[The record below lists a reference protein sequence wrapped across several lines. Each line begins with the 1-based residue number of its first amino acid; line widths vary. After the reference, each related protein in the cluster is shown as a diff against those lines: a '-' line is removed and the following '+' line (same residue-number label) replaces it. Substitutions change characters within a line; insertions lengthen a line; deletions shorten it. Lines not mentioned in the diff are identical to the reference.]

1 MRTTKRGNDAE
12 IVKPARGAGF
22 VWTAGV
28 ALVLYWG
35 TAIFGGGPLGLA
47 GTPVEAAA
55 ESVLGS
61 FRASWY
67 GPQFQGRATASGERF
82 DMNGLTAAHRTLP
95 LGTQVRVR
103 NLENGRSVVVRINDR
118 GPYVKGR
125 AIDLSYAAA
134 RELRMVEDGEAPV
147 EITEINRLGT
157 APTAP

>member
-1 MRTTKRGNDAE
+1 MRTKRRDTDAE
-12 IVKPARGAGF
+12 ITGRARGAGF

-28 ALVLYWG
+28 ALALYWG
-35 TAIFGGGPLGLA
+35 TAVFSGVSAPGLGAPAL
-47 GTPVEAAA
+47 AAA

-61 FRASWY
+61 SLASWY
-67 GPQFQGRATASGERF
+67 GPRFQGRTTASGERF

-125 AIDLSYAAA
+125 GIDLSYAAA

-147 EITEINRLGT
+147 EITEVN
-157 APTAP
+157 